1 MYHQPKP
8 HFLFLSPTFVSRISS
23 TRLFQQRLLTQQ
35 GGKLVPNN
43 CRGIHVGKGG
53 TRQTSIQASARPTV
67 VLCPGQGAQYV
78 GMGKLWIEKCLSAK
92 ELFEEADD
100 LLSSSFSLSISELCC
115 DGSKDVLDRTDVAQ
129 PAIFLI
135 SYISWISSQ
144 EMKLVVRENISLSAL
159 AGLSLGEY
167 TALVL
172 GGAMLWQDALRLVQI
187 RGKAMQ
193 EASER
198 TKGGMVALMGCTEEQ
213 AWECCSAVRQDQ
225 VLIPAN
231 FNSPGQVVLSGHLE
245 ACQRAIEYATSKM
258 QLKATPL
265 SVAGAFHSP
274 LMESASNTL
283 SKALEQ
289 VEIVPPKYPVLCN
302 VTGSPHVESP
312 SMIRQRLSE
321 QLTSPV
327 RWADCMKY
335 IEKHFPDEQDWLE
348 LAPGKTLAGLLRR
361 INRKWRVSS
370 LDEIGNA
377 TVMK

>member
-1 MYHQPKP
+1 MSQVGPQ
-8 HFLFLSPTFVSRISS
+8 LSFVSTASISKTS
-23 TRLFQQRLLTQQ
+23 TTKLLQVGLFTWQNAKFLRRKAGRNFFSKGEGRLGNVR
-35 GGKLVPNN
+35 
-43 CRGIHVGKGG
+43 
-53 TRQTSIQASARPTV
+53 ASARPTV
-67 VLCPGQGAQYV
+67 VLCPGQGAQYA

-100 LLSSSFSLSISELCC
+100 LLSSAFPQSLSEICC
-115 DGSKDVLDRTDVAQ
+115 DGPKETLDRTDVAQ
-129 PAIFLI
+129 PAIFLV
-135 SYISWISSQ
+135 SYISWISLQ
-144 EMKLVVRENISLSAL
+144 EEKLVSKEAVNFSAL

-172 GGAMLWQDALRLVQI
+172 GEAISWQDALRLVQI

-198 TKGGMVALMGCTEEQ
+198 TKGGMVALMGCNEQQ
-213 AWECCSAVRQDQ
+213 AWECCAAVRQNQ
-225 VLIPAN
+225 ILIPAN
-231 FNSPGQVVLSGHLE
+231 FNSPGQVVLSGHEE
-245 ACQRAIEYATSKM
+245 ACQRAFEYATKKM

-289 VEIVPPKYPVLCN
+289 VEIRPPKYPVLCN
-302 VTGSPHVESP
+302 VTGRPHDESP
-312 SMIRQRLSE
+312 NSIRQRLTE

-327 RWADCMKY
+327 RWADCIKY
-335 IEKHFPDEQDWLE
+335 IETHFSEEQEWLE

-361 INRKWRVSS
+361 INRKLTASS
-370 LDEIGNA
+370 LDEVGNA
-377 TVMK
+377 KVMN

>member
-1 MYHQPKP
+1 MNKTKP
-8 HFLFLSPTFVSRISS
+8 RFSFLSPISVSKTCS
-23 TRLFQQRLLTQQ
+23 
-35 GGKLVPNN
+35 GKLYQFRFLKQQITKLARRRTEYYGFKKVERRLSN
-43 CRGIHVGKGG
+43 V
-53 TRQTSIQASARPTV
+53 QASARPTV
-67 VLCPGQGAQYV
+67 VLCPGQGAQYA
-78 GMGKLWIEKCLSAK
+78 GMGKLWIEKSLSAK

-100 LLSSSFSLSISELCC
+100 LLSSCFPQSISEICC
-115 DGSKDVLDRTDVAQ
+115 DGPKETLDRTDVAQ
-129 PAIFLI
+129 PAIFLV

-144 EMKLVVRENISLSAL
+144 EVKLVSKEAISFSAL

-172 GGAMLWQDALRLVQI
+172 GGALLWQDALRLVQI

-198 TKGGMVALMGCTEEQ
+198 TKGGMVALMGCSEQQ
-213 AWECCSAVRQDQ
+213 AWECCSAVRQGQ

-274 LMESASNTL
+274 LMESASDTL

-289 VEIVPPKYPVLCN
+289 VDIQSPNYPVLCN
-302 VTGSPHVESP
+302 VTGRPHNESP
-312 SMIRQRLSE
+312 NSIRHRLTE

-335 IEKHFPDEQDWLE
+335 IETNFSEEQNWLE

-361 INRKWRVSS
+361 INRKWMASS